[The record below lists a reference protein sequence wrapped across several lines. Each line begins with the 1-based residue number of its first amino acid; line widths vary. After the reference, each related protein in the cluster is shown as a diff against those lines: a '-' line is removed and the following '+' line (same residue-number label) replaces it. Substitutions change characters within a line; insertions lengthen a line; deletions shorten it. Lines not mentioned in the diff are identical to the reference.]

1 MGNYNSDQKNARFYG
16 LKLSKNTDADMISWL
31 DSQESIQGYIKAL
44 IRNDMKEEQNMTITE
59 FVKTL
64 WENSP
69 YGTEPINIETARIDL
84 EHFAADGIEL
94 PEGIT
99 PESYMEAW
107 NDLI

>member
-1 MGNYNSDQKNARFYG
+1 MGSQAYNQKNVKQVKLALN
-16 LKLSKNTDADMISWL
+16 LKTDADIIQYL
-31 DSQESIQGYIKAL
+31 ESIPNMQGYIKAL

-69 YGTEPINIETARIDL
+69 YGTEPIDIETARIDL